1 MNHQHGSS
9 HSSVGS
15 RNYNDDLNRH
25 DRSPEPYNETYRT
38 NAAMSQRLTTEPIP
52 KQSSIF
58 VGPEGTRIDLNEL
71 KKITVDIRR
80 TMSRNNASISHGP
93 LRYAFKPEDFI
104 LIRRPGEGS
113 RPIFDREELKTLSI
127 EERVIKL
134 AHDVPDRMD
143 VELSPVQRSRD
154 SYSGPSGFQQQQDAR
169 SMDGDSE
176 GDLRFRLM
184 EKKTNDEIKDRMST
198 DPNFVPQG
206 RYYYEHDNRDK
217 YNNRGR
223 GFAFRGNSRGNFH
236 HQHQNNQQQQNNP
249 SYRGNYRGNGG
260 GQFRESHRGSYR
272 GRLGLRSPD
281 WQHDLYDAV
290 AVDDGKPS
298 STTPM

>member
-1 MNHQHGSS
+1 
-9 HSSVGS
+9 
-15 RNYNDDLNRH
+15 
-25 DRSPEPYNETYRT
+25 
-38 NAAMSQRLTTEPIP
+38 MSQRLTTEPVP

-80 TMSRNNASISHGP
+80 SMSRNNASISHGP

-104 LIRRPGEGS
+104 LIRRLVILMRAFNSFEHEFYVHSFVSNRPGEGS
-113 RPIFDREELKTLSI
+113 RPIFDREELKSLSI

-176 GDLRFRLM
+176 GDLRFRLL

-206 RYYYEHDNRDK
+206 RYYYEVNHT
-217 YNNRGR
+217 
-223 GFAFRGNSRGNFH
+223 FTV
-236 HQHQNNQQQQNNP
+236 QMV
-249 SYRGNYRGNGG
+249 
-260 GQFRESHRGSYR
+260 
-272 GRLGLRSPD
+272 LG
-281 WQHDLYDAV
+281 
-290 AVDDGKPS
+290 K
-298 STTPM
+298 

>member
-1 MNHQHGSS
+1 MITILFH
-9 HSSVGS
+9 
-15 RNYNDDLNRH
+15 
-25 DRSPEPYNETYRT
+25 RSPEPYNETYRT

-104 LIRRPGEGS
+104 LIRRLVLVTRMRAFNSLEHERIYVNSLVSNRPGEGS

-206 RYYYEHDNRDK
+206 RYYYEVNHT
-217 YNNRGR
+217 
-223 GFAFRGNSRGNFH
+223 FFLLFRLFCLK
-236 HQHQNNQQQQNNP
+236 P
-249 SYRGNYRGNGG
+249 
-260 GQFRESHRGSYR
+260 
-272 GRLGLRSPD
+272 
-281 WQHDLYDAV
+281 V
-290 AVDDGKPS
+290 GK
-298 STTPM
+298 